1 MDINLFGSSSSG
13 SLVPISGIDPRKGE
27 WSHKAFMPNPL
38 SGEPLML
45 SSATYLAVAR
55 ARASLAALDATSKQL
70 PNPTLL
76 RLPTLRR
83 EAQSTS
89 ALEGTYAPLA
99 DVLTAD
105 EDSPSSPELL
115 EVLNYVSMANYGF
128 DGIASGYPLSVTF
141 ISDLQSRL
149 MRGTSLEPVSG
160 NVRDQQVV
168 IGRREGVASSSF
180 PVHNSRFVPAPP
192 GLQLESAMRDLVD
205 WMRADHS
212 KSIDPVVA
220 AAMSHYQFETLHPF
234 MDGNGRV
241 GRYLIVLHLLTTG
254 VLSEPTLTVSPWF
267 EARRNEYYDRLFS
280 VSSSSDWDA
289 YVSFFSEGLEAAADH
304 TKHEMLALVAVQAE
318 LKDRLR
324 ASNLRA
330 DTAHALVDLAVANP
344 SFTVKKVE
352 VDLGISYQRASKLVR
367 QLMELDILDVLD
379 DSAYK
384 KRYYSPSVFA
394 VLIG

>member
-1 MDINLFGSSSSG
+1 M
-13 SLVPISGIDPRKGE
+13 
-27 WSHKAFMPNPL
+27 
-38 SGEPLML
+38 
-45 SSATYLAVAR
+45 
-55 ARASLAALDATSKQL
+55 
-70 PNPTLL
+70 
-76 RLPTLRR
+76 
-83 EAQSTS
+83 
-89 ALEGTYAPLA
+89 
-99 DVLTAD
+99 
-105 EDSPSSPELL
+105 
-115 EVLNYVSMANYGF
+115 
-128 DGIASGYPLSVTF
+128 
-141 ISDLQSRL
+141 
-149 MRGTSLEPVSG
+149 
-160 NVRDQQVV
+160 V